1 MFLNDYFIFL
11 RLSLRKPNKLLDI
24 LNDINS
30 AIQFTMEAS
39 NTQCPFLD
47 IIIIKEGK
55 RFLWIVIQ
63 NQRTQTDMF
72 PSNQAT

>member
-1 MFLNDYFIFL
+1 
-11 RLSLRKPNKLLDI
+11 
-24 LNDINS
+24 
-30 AIQFTMEAS
+30 MEAS
-39 NTQCPFLD
+39 NIQCPFLD

-72 PSNQAT
+72 PSNQATPSIP